1 MLGCRRFFI
10 LVDVKY
16 SSLSSVV
23 LMKAE
28 SLLSEVSEE
37 TSKFGGLLMII
48 AYVFF
53 FYKWRHKSSG
63 IEMFHKTSLVLLPFS
78 I

>member
-1 MLGCRRFFI
+1 MLGCRWFFI

-28 SLLSEVSEE
+28 SLLSKVSEE

-53 FYKWRHKSSG
+53 FYKWRYKSSG